1 MERYVKQSRENT
13 VKGSLLRAV
22 LAVHNDRIDSGMQ
35 LIDNT
40 RRLIAPLLTPL
51 AKEGC
56 VHAQRR
62 LFRTRTCVVAVACE

>member
-1 MERYVKQSRENT
+1 MERYVAQSRENT

-22 LAVHNDRIDSGMQ
+22 LAVHNDHIDSGMQ

-51 AKEGC
+51 AKEG
-56 VHAQRR
+56 
-62 LFRTRTCVVAVACE
+62 